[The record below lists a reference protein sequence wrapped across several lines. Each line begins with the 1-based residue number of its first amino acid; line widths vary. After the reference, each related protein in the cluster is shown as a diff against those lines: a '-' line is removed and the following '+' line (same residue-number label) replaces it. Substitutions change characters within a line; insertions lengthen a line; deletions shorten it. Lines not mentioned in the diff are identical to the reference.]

1 MVSSRR
7 GGQRKQ
13 PRGSRLCDWQLS
25 ITRQQDESHPLEEA
39 LQWRERE
46 GGGGGGGGGGRPSLP
61 YLSFSFTAPLLSP
74 CLVIALTLTF
84 HSPALS
90 PQTHV
95 NNSRYQADPQLQTLS
110 FLPGNQMY
118 SSLLFAIFKIYFS
131 LIVPTPSIRVFL
143 PPGRENEFHAGCC
156 SNIYSV
162 HNTHMHFHVYC
173 QPSVWIQIGAVEDW
187 LKPRGLSQVMETQA
201 ADRETLLFP

>member
-1 MVSSRR
+1 MITKLIPLQTLKCSLSRSTNQYITEQTFVSFFFFLSGASWWNRPITVLISSPMLQMTGPHYLQQPWRLWSYWFSEIQFYFFFFFLGLWMVSSRR

-46 GGGGGGGGGGRPSLP
+46 GGGGGGRPSLP

-95 NNSRYQADPQLQTLS
+95 NNSRYQADP
-110 FLPGNQMY
+110 
-118 SSLLFAIFKIYFS
+118 
-131 LIVPTPSIRVFL
+131 
-143 PPGRENEFHAGCC
+143 
-156 SNIYSV
+156 
-162 HNTHMHFHVYC
+162 
-173 QPSVWIQIGAVEDW
+173 
-187 LKPRGLSQVMETQA
+187 
-201 ADRETLLFP
+201 